1 MFGHGIR
8 HEAGFLIKKRSCCKP
23 AERVFRLEFVTKT
36 AFAIAT
42 EIVAKCF
49 SKHRCISQTKS
60 RDYFALSQIIIQQVL
75 RMNFAQWQSR

>member
-1 MFGHGIR
+1 M
-8 HEAGFLIKKRSCCKP
+8 
-23 AERVFRLEFVTKT
+23 EFVTKT